1 MTRAQLRSFRRTKNR
16 FIRWLEPQP
25 IGPILLPLL
34 RSAGFILKSL
44 VELILG
50 VTGLSLFL
58 LLTPIALPI
67 ALVLGKQ
74 DDRHRLAV
82 ARSFP
87 CLTCGKPLG
96 ERSIELADA
105 AYAQLI
111 ANRNEKTVYHYP
123 RSKRPDR
130 PPGRLGRWIRR
141 YVHIEGPLEPWE
153 PQDPYLGSKIN
164 YGPRTID
171 AICPHCTQP
180 HRYDP
185 PTRQFV
191 LDPINPIDQSNRSD
205 SPKPSPSH

>member
-16 FIRWLEPQP
+16 LIRWLEPQP

-34 RSAGFILKSL
+34 RSAWFIVKRL

-105 AYAQLI
+105 AYAQTLD
-111 ANRNEKTVYHYP
+111 EWQQWDEEHP
-123 RSKRPDR
+123 GFRS
-130 PPGRLGRWIRR
+130 RR
-141 YVHIEGPLEPWE
+141 V
-153 PQDPYLGSKIN
+153 
-164 YGPRTID
+164 RTIH
-171 AICPHCTQP
+171 AICPHCAQP
-180 HRYDP
+180 HRYDLQ
-185 PTRQFV
+185 TRRFFLNPV
-191 LDPINPIDQSNRSD
+191 NPIDQSNRSD
-205 SPKPSPSH
+205 APKSSPSH